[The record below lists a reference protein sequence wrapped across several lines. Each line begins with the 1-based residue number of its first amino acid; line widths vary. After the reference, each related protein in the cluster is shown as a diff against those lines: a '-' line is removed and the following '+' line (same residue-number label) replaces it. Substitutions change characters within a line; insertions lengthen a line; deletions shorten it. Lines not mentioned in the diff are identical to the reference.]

1 MWNFIRQNNYFLFDL
16 YIFLFIFSY
25 GIYILTT
32 GWLIQDKICRNLF
45 NQSRTFC
52 EYINEKDRFD
62 ENEIIIR
69 DEILAFG
76 AMFNNY
82 ANLIKTL
89 PMFAWSLFVGS
100 FLDRFPNATKI
111 LFIWMNIIQIFEY
124 IFNIANAYYFELSP
138 YYLLLVN
145 LTVCLTGGMTTFL
158 AAINRCIV
166 VNSSPEFH
174 AIYFTILHVIL
185 VIAPSLGTL
194 IAGSNIHF
202 LDDNEQNTQ
211 LRNYNQN
218 FIIMLGIS
226 LVSLLMILLIKV
238 ERDETMKETI
248 GDSDSEALISPDM
261 NNNISDNTNQ
271 SVNGISQ
278 RLFTVRET
286 KFGKIRKIIRTF
298 FDFENVRQ
306 TYHCFIKPRPIHA
319 REQIFFMV
327 FILFLFL
334 TNMTGIDSIFLQFSQ
349 QVYQL
354 DAQEYSFISVY
365 IKILP
370 TIVLLISSY
379 VLINKLQLK
388 DGTMFA
394 LTITSGFISQVLI
407 GTFPNLLIFLVA
419 IFIGALFNLA
429 TIVIKTKMAKIVA
442 ADEAGKIFSMTSTLE
457 SLSPTLGA
465 LIFSTIF
472 ASSISFYPT
481 MCFHIAALITVISLI
496 LALFQDVYF
505 KNYDQ

>member
-1 MWNFIRQNNYFLFDL
+1 M
-16 YIFLFIFSY
+16 
-25 GIYILTT
+25 
-32 GWLIQDKICRNLF
+32 
-45 NQSRTFC
+45 
-52 EYINEKDRFD
+52 
-62 ENEIIIR
+62 
-69 DEILAFG
+69 
-76 AMFNNY
+76 
-82 ANLIKTL
+82 
-89 PMFAWSLFVGS
+89 
-100 FLDRFPNATKI
+100 
-111 LFIWMNIIQIFEY
+111 
-124 IFNIANAYYFELSP
+124 
-138 YYLLLVN
+138 
-145 LTVCLTGGMTTFL
+145 
-158 AAINRCIV
+158 
-166 VNSSPEFH
+166 
-174 AIYFTILHVIL
+174 
-185 VIAPSLGTL
+185 GTL

-419 IFIGALFNLA
+419 IFIG
-429 TIVIKTKMAKIVA
+429 
-442 ADEAGKIFSMTSTLE
+442 
-457 SLSPTLGA
+457 
-465 LIFSTIF
+465 
-472 ASSISFYPT
+472 
-481 MCFHIAALITVISLI
+481 
-496 LALFQDVYF
+496 
-505 KNYDQ
+505 